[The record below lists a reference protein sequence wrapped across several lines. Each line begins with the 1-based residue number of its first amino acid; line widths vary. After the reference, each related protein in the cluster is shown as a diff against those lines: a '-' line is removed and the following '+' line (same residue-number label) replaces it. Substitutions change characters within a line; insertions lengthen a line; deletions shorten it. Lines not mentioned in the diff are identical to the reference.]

1 MVAVGETVIVAPEPS
16 DVPEVHE
23 PEYQFQ
29 LPPVPKLP
37 PLIVRTEEFPEHT
50 DDGLDDA
57 EIAPV
62 ETI

>member
-1 MVAVGETVIVAPEPS
+1 MPS

-37 PLIVRTEEFPEHT
+37 PLMDSTEELPGHT
-50 DDGLDDA
+50 EDGFDDA
-57 EIAPV
+57 DVASVDIV
-62 ETI
+62 